1 MSAAQGALFEEESA
15 LPSGLVHREG
25 FLDAREE
32 AEILAGIA
40 TLDLREAQYKEYTAR
55 RRVASFGAGYDFDA
69 QELTPAPVMAPFLLP
84 LRDKV
89 AAWSGTPAEEFG
101 YALVS
106 EYRPGTQLGW
116 HRDVPHFEKVAGV
129 SLGGAATMR
138 FRPFPPRK
146 GARILTLRLAPRSA
160 YILQGDARWK
170 WQHGIAP
177 TPELRYS
184 ITFRTRR
191 AAA

>member
-1 MSAAQGALFEEESA
+1 MGAAQGVLFEGESA

-25 FLDAREE
+25 FLDASEEREL
-32 AEILAGIA
+32 LAGIA
-40 TLDLREAQYKEYTAR
+40 SLELREAQYKEYTAH

-69 QELTPAPVMAPFLLP
+69 NELTPAPVMAPFLLP
-84 LRDKV
+84 LREKV
-89 AAWSGTPAEEFG
+89 ARWSGTPAAEFG

-116 HRDVPHFEKVAGV
+116 HRDVPHFEKVVGV
-129 SLGGAATMR
+129 SLGGRAVMR
-138 FRPFPPRK
+138 FRPFPPAK
-146 GARILTLRLAPRSA
+146 GARILTLELTPRSA
-160 YILQGDARWK
+160 YILQDDARWK

-191 AAA
+191 K